1 MLDHFSLPS
10 LDSLSPDDCRH
21 AECPCLRQPPSSVT
35 DLLLHVRK
43 EARCRELADERLF
56 GRLCHD
62 ARPVAKKV
70 ELHTMSM
77 EFTAV
82 SLLLL
87 VEGLPAGRQRLVPCV
102 SNLDDQRCHFGL
114 SATTERDR
122 GFADS
127 LLEGR
132 REMDSNFRFRAI
144 ADGGPWSAT
153 RSLFKII
160 QVHPALMPSR

>member
-1 MLDHFSLPS
+1 
-10 LDSLSPDDCRH
+10 
-21 AECPCLRQPPSSVT
+21 
-35 DLLLHVRK
+35 
-43 EARCRELADERLF
+43 
-56 GRLCHD
+56 
-62 ARPVAKKV
+62 
-70 ELHTMSM
+70 MSM

-127 LLEGR
+127 LLEGARFEPSVPRKR
-132 REMDSNFRFRAI
+132 RQSPHNL
-144 ADGGPWSAT
+144 P
-153 RSLFKII
+153 RSPL
-160 QVHPALMPSR
+160 S

>member
-1 MLDHFSLPS
+1 MPRNRSWVDRLSHLPGRCPN
-10 LDSLSPDDCRH
+10 LSNVQR
-21 AECPCLRQPPSSVT
+21 LSR
-35 DLLLHVRK
+35 DLLLQVRK

-87 VEGLPAGRQRLVPCV
+87 VEGLPAGGRRLVPCV

-127 LLEGR
+127 PLEGW

-153 RSLFKII
+153 RSL
-160 QVHPALMPSR
+160 

>member
-1 MLDHFSLPS
+1 M
-10 LDSLSPDDCRH
+10 
-21 AECPCLRQPPSSVT
+21 
-35 DLLLHVRK
+35 
-43 EARCRELADERLF
+43 ERLF

-87 VEGLPAGRQRLVPCV
+87 VEGLPAGRRSLVPCV

-114 SATTERDR
+114 SGTGGMQT
-122 GFADS
+122 
-127 LLEGR
+127 LCW
-132 REMDSNFRFRAI
+132 RELR
-144 ADGGPWSAT
+144 T
-153 RSLFKII
+153 
-160 QVHPALMPSR
+160 